1 MKLRANNIFL
11 NYLPDQ
17 KVAVSLVLT
26 NNNIKLAQI
35 AVNDFKGKE
44 IEVTLKEN
52 KSQRSI
58 EQNSMLWAI
67 IETIS
72 LKLHGNRNDEN
83 LWKIYEDILIKSNI
97 KRELVAVLPE
107 ALHILQKNFRAVVK
121 TGQSVKTMNE
131 KTGKEAELIT
141 VWVYTG
147 SSKFNSKEMTELID
161 NAINYAI
168 EVGASVE

>member
-1 MKLRANNIFL
+1 MGNWIIFL

-107 ALHILQKNFRAVVK
+107 ALHILQKNLYFPPCFIIPFILWA
-121 TGQSVKTMNE
+121 
-131 KTGKEAELIT
+131 
-141 VWVYTG
+141 
-147 SSKFNSKEMTELID
+147 
-161 NAINYAI
+161 AISRYFFKMY
-168 EVGASVE
+168 